1 MILFSRNSYFG
12 SDGGGHPGRVAI
24 GSTTYFYNTVG
35 NLNGTYSLTTDTT
48 GASGTNADYA
58 VFSGQTGSSFTLNQ
72 NIQNNN
78 FGNSGVFGLQI
89 VNTSPAGAPE
99 PSQLAGLAF
108 TGFGAMGL
116 VLKARKRKTAPL
128 RS

>member
-89 VNTSPAGAPE
+89 VNTSPVPETSTGIAFGAC
-99 PSQLAGLAF
+99 LLGLTGLAL
-108 TGFGAMGL
+108 T
-116 VLKARKRKTAPL
+116 ARKRKTAPL